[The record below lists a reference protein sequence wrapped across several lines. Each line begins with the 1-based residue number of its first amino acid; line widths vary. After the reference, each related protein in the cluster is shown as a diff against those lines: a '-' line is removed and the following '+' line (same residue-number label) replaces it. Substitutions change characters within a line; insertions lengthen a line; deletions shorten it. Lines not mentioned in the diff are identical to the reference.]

1 MSHICPFVQVGTKV
15 KATQNS
21 YTLEINEEVNC
32 QTKNVIYIIGCQKC
46 NEQYVGETSRTLQER
61 FVEHLGYVRN
71 KLLNKAT
78 GEHSNIKGHNKS
90 DIKNSILE
98 KLYSNSD
105 QLRKQREKKFIT
117 KFNTKYKGMNRKT

>member
-1 MSHICPFVQVGTKV
+1 MSHICSFVQVGTKV

-46 NEQYVGETSRTLQER
+46 NEQYVGETSRTLQES

-78 GEHSNIKGHNKS
+78 GEHSYIKGHNQS
-90 DIKNSILE
+90 DIKISILE
-98 KLYSNSD
+98 KLHSNND
-105 QLRKQREKKFIT
+105 QLRKQREKCL
-117 KFNTKYKGMNRKT
+117 